1 MKIICLL
8 TLKTRSRPAA
18 HPHSFTWADCGCTCG
33 NLLDWIDSRGHGGAS
48 GGRGRRRA
56 EDGQYHTTT
65 TSTSR
70 AILIYSSLRPGRGIR
85 RPRDG
90 GGAAD
95 GGSFGRPPPGAILA
109 RFPPSSMDWSSA
121 ARLAI
126 LSPEFVDSG
135 ELEPLLAIR
144 NFFWLSEKF
153 WLNSGY
159 FVKMDFTCHESL

>member
-1 MKIICLL
+1 MQFQLIMLSEIFNQVNNNII
-8 TLKTRSRPAA
+8 
-18 HPHSFTWADCGCTCG
+18 FD
-33 NLLDWIDSRGHGGAS
+33 
-48 GGRGRRRA
+48 
-56 EDGQYHTTT
+56 
-65 TSTSR
+65 
-70 AILIYSSLRPGRGIR
+70 
-85 RPRDG
+85 
-90 GGAAD
+90 
-95 GGSFGRPPPGAILA
+95 
-109 RFPPSSMDWSSA
+109 SA